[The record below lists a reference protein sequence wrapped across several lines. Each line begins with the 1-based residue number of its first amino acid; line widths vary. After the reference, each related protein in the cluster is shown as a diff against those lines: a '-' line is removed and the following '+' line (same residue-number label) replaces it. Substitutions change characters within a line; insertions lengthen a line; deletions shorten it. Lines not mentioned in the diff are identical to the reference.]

1 MENISSILESFTPVS
16 LGELDKVA
24 LLDRMDTKYV
34 FSRDRLPFFL
44 SKLQENYFVLQI
56 DGNRMFHYNSLYFDT
71 EGFHL
76 FNLHASGR
84 TNRYKV
90 RCRRYV
96 ESGLVYF
103 EIKFKNNKGRTIKSR
118 VRLNSEDDI
127 DEGAIELLKE
137 KTPFSIE
144 DLKAM
149 IWVNYVRITL
159 VSRDFKERLTIDLD
173 LSFRQGSEFKSYSN
187 LVIAELKQNR
197 SCSSCF
203 SKLMKENHV
212 RTGSLSKYCFG
223 IASMFSNVKS
233 NNFKYQFLSLNKI
246 INAPAASFRP

>member
-1 MENISSILESFTPVS
+1 MENISNILANFTPVG
-16 LGELDKVA
+16 LTELDKVA

-34 FSRDRLPFFL
+34 FSIDRLPDFL
-44 SKLQENYFVLQI
+44 KKLSDHYYVLDI

-118 VRLNSEDDI
+118 VRLNSETEIDDKAL
-127 DEGAIELLKE
+127 DLLKE
-137 KTPFSIE
+137 KTPFTIE

-159 VSRDFKERLTIDLD
+159 VSKDFKERLTIDLD
-173 LSFRQGSEFKSYSN
+173 LSFRQGEQFKTYSN
-187 LVIAELKQNR
+187 LVIAELKQSR
-197 SCSSCF
+197 SCSSFF
-203 SKLMKENHV
+203 SRLMKEHHI

-223 IASMFSNVKS
+223 IASMFSTVKK

-246 INAPAASFRP
+246 INAPAASVRP

>member
-1 MENISSILESFTPVS
+1 LENISNILSGFSPVG
-16 LGELDKVA
+16 LTELDQVA

-34 FSRDRLPFFL
+34 FSLDRLPFFL
-44 SKLQENYFVLQI
+44 TKLSDHYFILDI
-56 DGNRMFHYNSLYFDT
+56 NGNRMFHYNSLYFDT

-84 TNRYKV
+84 ANRYKV

-118 VRLNSEDDI
+118 VMLNSENEIDDK
-127 DEGAIELLKE
+127 ALELLNE
-137 KTPFSIE
+137 KTPFSID

-159 VSRDFKERLTIDLD
+159 VSKDFKERLTIDLD
-173 LSFRQGSEFKSYSN
+173 LSFKRGGEYKSYNN

-197 SCSSCF
+197 SCSSVF
-203 SKLMKENHV
+203 SKLMKEHHI

-223 IASMFSNVKS
+223 IASMYSEVKK

-246 INAPAASFRP
+246 INAPATSFRP